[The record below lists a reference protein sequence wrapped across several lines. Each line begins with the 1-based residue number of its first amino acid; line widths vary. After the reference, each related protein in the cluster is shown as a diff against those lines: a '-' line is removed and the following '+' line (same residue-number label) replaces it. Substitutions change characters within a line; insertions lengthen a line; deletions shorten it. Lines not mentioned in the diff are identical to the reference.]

1 MGAKK
6 SDNRKRRLDAPIAIE
21 GLKLIVPLALLSFVC
36 LAADWLVAGGVALVL
51 TVFLLFFFRNPRR
64 RVPPGDRLVVSPAD
78 GKVVAVKTV
87 FEDDYLNQEAT
98 RISIFLSVFN
108 VHVNCAPV
116 EGKVESV
123 HYNPGKF
130 HVAAVEKASLE
141 NEQTAMVMSFSGGR
155 ILVKQI
161 AGILARRILCYA
173 GPGDVLQKG
182 ERYGLI
188 CFGSR
193 VDIFLP
199 AGSEIKVRVGDKVK
213 GGKDGIAVLN

>member
-36 LAADWLVAGGVALVL
+36 LAADWLVAGGVAL
-51 TVFLLFFFRNPRR
+51 
-64 RVPPGDRLVVSPAD
+64 
-78 GKVVAVKTV
+78 
-87 FEDDYLNQEAT
+87 
-98 RISIFLSVFN
+98 
-108 VHVNCAPV
+108 
-116 EGKVESV
+116 
-123 HYNPGKF
+123 
-130 HVAAVEKASLE
+130 
-141 NEQTAMVMSFSGGR
+141 VMSFSGGR